1 MSAYGSYQPR
11 AAGQLRPQPDV
22 AVGNLQFPKRTS
34 VHHDDA
40 VSTAVIGPQQS
51 CVSVAHKFS
60 I

>member
-1 MSAYGSYQPR
+1 MTDSGSYQPR

-22 AVGNLQFPKRTS
+22 AVGNLQFRKRTS

-40 VSTAVIGPQQS
+40 VSTAVIGLQQS
-51 CVSVAHKFS
+51 CVPVAHEFS

>member
-1 MSAYGSYQPR
+1 MGPYQPR

-22 AVGNLQFPKRTS
+22 AVGNLQFRKWTS

-40 VSTAVIGPQQS
+40 VSIAVIGPQQS
-51 CVSVAHKFS
+51 CIPVAQKFS